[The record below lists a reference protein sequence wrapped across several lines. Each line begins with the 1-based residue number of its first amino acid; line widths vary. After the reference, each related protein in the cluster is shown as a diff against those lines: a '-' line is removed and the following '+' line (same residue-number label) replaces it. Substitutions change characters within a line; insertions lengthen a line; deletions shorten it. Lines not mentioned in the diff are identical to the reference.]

1 MGQLCQAGHQT
12 ECENMRKEMQN
23 FIKHNYGGTS
33 TTHEWKVQKEEI
45 SPTQINAMQK
55 LSSMNC
61 ISKK

>member
-23 FIKHNYGGTS
+23 FIKHHYGGTS

-45 SPTQINAMQK
+45 FPTQINAMQ
-55 LSSMNC
+55 
-61 ISKK
+61 